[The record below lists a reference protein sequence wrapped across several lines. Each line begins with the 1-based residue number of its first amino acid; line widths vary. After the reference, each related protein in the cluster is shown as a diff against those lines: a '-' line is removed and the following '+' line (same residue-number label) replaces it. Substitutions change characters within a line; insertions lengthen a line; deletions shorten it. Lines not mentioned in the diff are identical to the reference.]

1 MAGRYQG
8 RHELRDM
15 KGGHTQSI
23 EVFWQ
28 QSGWFWRGLQTQGI
42 TVGPFTKSS
51 QAYENALIAFRLSSP
66 KAGRIN
72 YR

>member
-15 KGGHTQSI
+15 RSGETQSI

-28 QSGWFWRGLQTQGI
+28 QSVWFWRGLQAQG
-42 TVGPFTKSS
+42 VAMGPFTTSS
-51 QAYENALIAFRLSSP
+51 QAYDSALLAFRLPAP
-66 KAGRIN
+66 KDSRIS